1 MARSNE
7 SAFYGEYM
15 RSMRLMESYIRN
27 LSYRKELRR
36 IAQKFRQADEEYQK
50 KQNEKLKEAH
60 KKKRKMKN
68 HGGKRE

>member
-7 SAFYGEYM
+7 SAFLWGIYEI
-15 RSMRLMESYIRN
+15 MRLMESYIRN
-27 LSYRKELRR
+27 LQVTEKLRR